1 MSNPRLGRRAV
12 GLLVLFGLAL
22 GSAALALF
30 PQPQAFGA
38 GSIAPDSLA
47 NDKIA
52 RGKYLVSV
60 FACSD
65 CHTPKL
71 PNGKPDMAFFM
82 AGHRASDPVPSWSDM
97 SWDQGV
103 GMAVATTGTAYAGPW
118 GTTYARNLT
127 PDRVTGIGGWND
139 EAFINVLREG
149 TLKPPM
155 PATAYGQLSDDDL
168 KAMFAYLE
176 SLPPVKNLVPFRELA
191 PPRLPDEVPGT
202 KGKKAK

>member
-1 MSNPRLGRRAV
+1 MSIPRLGRRAV
-12 GLLVLFGLAL
+12 GPLVLLGLVL

-30 PQPQAFGA
+30 PSSGA
-38 GSIAPDSLA
+38 LGADSLAPDSLA
-47 NDKIA
+47 KDPVA

-65 CHTPKL
+65 CHTPKR
-71 PNGKPDMAFFM
+71 PDGKPDMAFYM
-82 AGHRASDPVPSWSDM
+82 AGHRESDPVPTWSDT
-97 SWDQGV
+97 SWDEGV

-118 GTTYARNLT
+118 GRTYARNLT

-155 PATAYGQLSDDDL
+155 PATAYGQLSDEDL
-168 KAMFAYLE
+168 SAMFAYLQ

-191 PPRLPDEVPGT
+191 PPRLPGEVPGT
-202 KGKKAK
+202 KGKTAR